1 MHQKDDTTRP
11 PDADDRLEAGAPR
24 RRYRLAT
31 PLSLAIALGC
41 MVAIAGF
48 WLVTLQRVAVERE
61 QAVASA
67 MQSNAN
73 LAIAFEQQ
81 VFRTL
86 KAAEQV
92 AAFVREQY
100 LQQGTDIDLRDWVA
114 RGVIREPMFTIISVV
129 NEQGDIVSSSQ
140 ETGAVNYSDRAFF
153 KALQA
158 SDRDDLFVSEPVL
171 GRVSGQWRIPMAL
184 RIVSESGRFGGV
196 VVMSVDPTNFTD
208 FYRQADLGAQ
218 GLLELS
224 GLDGVVRGRK
234 AGGQISF
241 GADARGLP
249 WFQQRAQDPEGELI
263 DDAGAVDGVPR
274 ILSYRSM
281 AGYPLMVTVGSA
293 SDEVLAPVMQR
304 RIEYLALAAG
314 ASVALLCFG
323 ALLIVVLARQRAVAD
338 ALASNEG
345 LFRATFHQAA
355 TGIAHI
361 TPEGRILR
369 ANDKFC
375 RMLGYSLEELR
386 QRDLF
391 ALSDEGEREA
401 LRRFLA
407 RRLVAHSPVFSPD
420 IEKAYRRKDGGL
432 LWVYEALG
440 VVKDS
445 AGQPDF
451 LVVVTQDISARKELE
466 MRLSHDALHD
476 ALTGLSN
483 RVMFHDRFER
493 VLESARRYG
502 RHAAV
507 LYVDLDG
514 FKSVND
520 QWGHAA
526 GDLLLQQVARRLEDC
541 VRAEDTV
548 ARLGG
553 DEFGI
558 VLATIERADHCE
570 VVAGKVLSAME
581 QPFVLEGAVA
591 HISASVG
598 AALYPRHGTD
608 ADALLAQADA
618 AMYAAKQAGKNR
630 FSIDTALS
638 PLADDGVAGPPG

>member
-1 MHQKDDTTRP
+1 MEHKDDTTRP
-11 PDADDRLEAGAPR
+11 PDADDRLEARAPR

-41 MVAIAGF
+41 IAAVAGL
-48 WLVTLQRVAVERE
+48 WLVTLQRVAFERE

-81 VFRTL
+81 VVRTL

-100 LQQGTDIDLRDWVA
+100 LQQGTDINLRDWVA

-153 KALQA
+153 QALQR
-158 SDRDDLFVSEPVL
+158 SERDELFVSEPVL

-184 RIVSESGRFGGV
+184 RIVREGGRFGGV

-218 GLLELS
+218 GLLELT

-234 AGGQISF
+234 SGGKVSF
-241 GADARGLP
+241 GADARSLP
-249 WFQQRAQDPEGELI
+249 WFQRQAAAPEDDLI
-263 DDAGAVDGVPR
+263 DAHGAVDGVPR

-281 AGYPLMVTVGSA
+281 AGHPLMVTVGSA
-293 SDEVLAPVMQR
+293 SSEVLEPVMQR
-304 RIEYLALAAG
+304 RAGYLALAAG

-338 ALASNEG
+338 ALASSEG

-375 RMLGYSLEELR
+375 RMLGYSLQELR

-401 LRRFLA
+401 VRRFLA
-407 RRLVAHSPVFSPD
+407 QRLVAHSPVLSPEM
-420 IEKAYRRKDGGL
+420 EKAYRRKDGGL

-440 VVKDS
+440 LVKD
-445 AGQPDF
+445 AQGRPDF
-451 LVVVTQDISARKELE
+451 LVVVTQDISAHKELE

-476 ALTGLSN
+476 ALTGLPN
-483 RVMFHDRFER
+483 RVMFNDRFAR

-502 RHAAV
+502 RRAAV

-526 GDLLLQQVARRLEDC
+526 GDQLLQQVARRLEDC

-558 VLATIERADHCE
+558 VLAAIDQVEDCE
-570 VVAGKVLSAME
+570 VVADKVLSAMA
-581 QPFVLEGAVA
+581 QPFVLDSAVA
-591 HISASVG
+591 QVSASVG
-598 AALYPRHGTD
+598 AGLYPRHGSD

-630 FSIDTALS
+630 FSTDTAPS
-638 PLADDGVAGPPG
+638 PLAE

>member
-11 PDADDRLEAGAPR
+11 PDADDRLGARAPR

-41 MVAIAGF
+41 IIAVAGI
-48 WLVTLQRVAVERE
+48 WLVTLQRAAFERE

-92 AAFVREQY
+92 AAFVRAQY
-100 LQQGTDIDLRDWVA
+100 LQQGTDIDLRDWVE

-129 NEQGDIVSSSQ
+129 NDQGDIVSSSQ

-153 KALQA
+153 KALRA

-184 RIVSESGRFGGV
+184 RIVTEGGRFGGV
-196 VVMSVDPTNFTD
+196 VVMSADPANFTD

-218 GLLELS
+218 GLLELA

-263 DDAGAVDGVPR
+263 DDTGAVDGVPR

-338 ALASNEG
+338 ALASSEG

-369 ANDKFC
+369 ANDKFWG
-375 RMLGYSLEELR
+375 LL
-386 QRDLF
+386 
-391 ALSDEGEREA
+391 
-401 LRRFLA
+401 
-407 RRLVAHSPVFSPD
+407 VFSA
-420 IEKAYRRKDGGL
+420 ISDG
-432 LWVYEALG
+432 
-440 VVKDS
+440 
-445 AGQPDF
+445 
-451 LVVVTQDISARKELE
+451 TQS
-466 MRLSHDALHD
+466 
-476 ALTGLSN
+476 
-483 RVMFHDRFER
+483 
-493 VLESARRYG
+493 
-502 RHAAV
+502 
-507 LYVDLDG
+507 
-514 FKSVND
+514 
-520 QWGHAA
+520 
-526 GDLLLQQVARRLEDC
+526 
-541 VRAEDTV
+541 
-548 ARLGG
+548 
-553 DEFGI
+553 
-558 VLATIERADHCE
+558 
-570 VVAGKVLSAME
+570 
-581 QPFVLEGAVA
+581 
-591 HISASVG
+591 
-598 AALYPRHGTD
+598 
-608 ADALLAQADA
+608 
-618 AMYAAKQAGKNR
+618 
-630 FSIDTALS
+630 
-638 PLADDGVAGPPG
+638 

>member
-1 MHQKDDTTRP
+1 MEHKDDTTRP
-11 PDADDRLEAGAPR
+11 PDADDRLEARAPR

-41 MVAIAGF
+41 IAAVAGL
-48 WLVTLQRVAVERE
+48 WLVTLQRVAFERE

-81 VFRTL
+81 VVRTL

-100 LQQGTDIDLRDWVA
+100 LQQGTDINLRDWVA

-140 ETGAVNYSDRAFF
+140 ETGTVNYSDRAFF
-153 KALQA
+153 QALRR
-158 SDRDDLFVSEPVL
+158 SERDELFVSEPVL

-184 RIVSESGRFGGV
+184 RIVREGGRFGGV

-218 GLLELS
+218 GLLELT

-234 AGGQISF
+234 SGGKVSF
-241 GADARGLP
+241 GADARSLP
-249 WFQQRAQDPEGELI
+249 WFQRQAAASEDDLI
-263 DDAGAVDGVPR
+263 DAHGAVDGVPR

-281 AGYPLMVTVGSA
+281 AGHPLMVTVGSA
-293 SDEVLAPVMQR
+293 SSEVLEPVMQR
-304 RIEYLALAAG
+304 RAGYLALAAG

-338 ALASNEG
+338 ALASSEG

-375 RMLGYSLEELR
+375 RMLGYSLQELR

-401 LRRFLA
+401 VRRFLA
-407 RRLVAHSPVFSPD
+407 QRLVAHSPVLSPEM
-420 IEKAYRRKDGGL
+420 EKAYRRKDGGL

-440 VVKDS
+440 LVKD
-445 AGQPDF
+445 AQGRPDF
-451 LVVVTQDISARKELE
+451 LVVVTQDISAHKELE

-476 ALTGLSN
+476 ALTGLPN
-483 RVMFHDRFER
+483 RVMFNDRFAR

-502 RHAAV
+502 RRAAV

-526 GDLLLQQVARRLEDC
+526 GDQLLQQVARRLEDC

-558 VLATIERADHCE
+558 VLAAIDQVEDCE
-570 VVAGKVLSAME
+570 VVADKVLSAMA
-581 QPFVLEGAVA
+581 QPFVLDSAVA
-591 HISASVG
+591 QVSASVG
-598 AALYPRHGTD
+598 AGLYPRHGSD

-630 FSIDTALS
+630 FSTDTAPG
-638 PLADDGVAGPPG
+638 PLAE

>member
-1 MHQKDDTTRP
+1 MEHKDDTTRP
-11 PDADDRLEAGAPR
+11 PDADDRLEARAPR

-41 MVAIAGF
+41 IAAVAGL
-48 WLVTLQRVAVERE
+48 WLVTLQRVAFERE

-81 VFRTL
+81 VVRTL

-100 LQQGTDIDLRDWVA
+100 LQQGTDINLRDWVA

-153 KALQA
+153 QALRR
-158 SDRDDLFVSEPVL
+158 SERDELFVSEPVL

-184 RIVSESGRFGGV
+184 RIVREGGRFGGV

-218 GLLELS
+218 GLLELT

-234 AGGQISF
+234 SGGKVSF
-241 GADARGLP
+241 GADARSLP
-249 WFQQRAQDPEGELI
+249 WFQRQAAAPEDDLI
-263 DDAGAVDGVPR
+263 DAHGAVDGVPR

-281 AGYPLMVTVGSA
+281 AGHPLMVTVGSA
-293 SDEVLAPVMQR
+293 SSEVLEPVMQR
-304 RIEYLALAAG
+304 RAGYLALAAG

-338 ALASNEG
+338 ALASSEG

-375 RMLGYSLEELR
+375 RMLGYSLQELR

-401 LRRFLA
+401 VRRFLA
-407 RRLVAHSPVFSPD
+407 QRLVAHSPVLSPEM
-420 IEKAYRRKDGGL
+420 EKAYRRKDGGL

-440 VVKDS
+440 LVKD
-445 AGQPDF
+445 AQGRPDF
-451 LVVVTQDISARKELE
+451 LVVVTQDISAHKELE

-476 ALTGLSN
+476 ALTGLPN
-483 RVMFHDRFER
+483 RVMFNDRFAR

-502 RHAAV
+502 RRAAV

-526 GDLLLQQVARRLEDC
+526 GDQLLQQVARRLEDC

-558 VLATIERADHCE
+558 VLAAIDQVEDCE
-570 VVAGKVLSAME
+570 VVADKVLSAMA
-581 QPFVLEGAVA
+581 QPFVLDSAVA
-591 HISASVG
+591 QVSASVG
-598 AALYPRHGTD
+598 AGLYPRHGSD

-630 FSIDTALS
+630 FSTDTAPS
-638 PLADDGVAGPPG
+638 PLAE

>member
-1 MHQKDDTTRP
+1 MEHKDDTTRP

-41 MVAIAGF
+41 IAAVAGL
-48 WLVTLQRVAVERE
+48 WLVTLQRVAFERE

-81 VFRTL
+81 VVRTL

-100 LQQGTDIDLRDWVA
+100 LQQGTDINLRDWVQ

-129 NEQGDIVSSSQ
+129 NERGDIVSSSQ

-153 KALQA
+153 QALQR
-158 SDRDDLFVSEPVL
+158 SERDELFVSEPVL

-184 RIVSESGRFGGV
+184 RIVKEGGRFGGV

-218 GLLELS
+218 GLLELT

-234 AGGQISF
+234 SGGKVSF
-241 GADARGLP
+241 GADARSLP
-249 WFQQRAQDPEGELI
+249 WFQRQAAAPEDDLI
-263 DDAGAVDGVPR
+263 DAHGAVDGVPR

-281 AGYPLMVTVGSA
+281 AGHPLMVTVGSA
-293 SDEVLAPVMQR
+293 SSEVLEPVMQR
-304 RIEYLALAAG
+304 RAGYLALAAG

-338 ALASNEG
+338 ALASSEG

-375 RMLGYSLEELR
+375 RMLGYSLHELR

-401 LRRFLA
+401 VRRFLA
-407 RRLVAHSPVFSPD
+407 QRLVAHSPVLSPEM
-420 IEKAYRRKDGGL
+420 EKAYRRKDGGL

-440 VVKDS
+440 LVKD
-445 AGQPDF
+445 AQGRPDF
-451 LVVVTQDISARKELE
+451 LVVVTQDISAHKELE

-476 ALTGLSN
+476 ALTGLPN
-483 RVMFHDRFER
+483 RVMFNDRFAR

-502 RHAAV
+502 RRAAV

-526 GDLLLQQVARRLEDC
+526 GDQLLQQVARRLEDC

-558 VLATIERADHCE
+558 VLAAIDQVEDCE
-570 VVAGKVLSAME
+570 VVADKVLSAMA
-581 QPFVLEGAVA
+581 QPFVLDSAVA
-591 HISASVG
+591 QVSASVG
-598 AALYPRHGTD
+598 AGLYPRHGSD

-630 FSIDTALS
+630 FSTDTAPS
-638 PLADDGVAGPPG
+638 PLAE

>member
-1 MHQKDDTTRP
+1 
-11 PDADDRLEAGAPR
+11 
-24 RRYRLAT
+24 
-31 PLSLAIALGC
+31 
-41 MVAIAGF
+41 
-48 WLVTLQRVAVERE
+48 
-61 QAVASA
+61 
-67 MQSNAN
+67 
-73 LAIAFEQQ
+73 
-81 VFRTL
+81 
-86 KAAEQV
+86 
-92 AAFVREQY
+92 
-100 LQQGTDIDLRDWVA
+100 
-114 RGVIREPMFTIISVV
+114 MFTIISVV

-218 GLLELS
+218 GLLELT

-234 AGGQISF
+234 AGGKISF
-241 GADARGLP
+241 GGDARGLP
-249 WFQQRAQDPEGELI
+249 WFQLRAQDPEGELI
-263 DDAGAVDGVPR
+263 DENGAVDGVPR

-281 AGYPLMVTVGSA
+281 AGYPLMVTVGST

-304 RIEYLALAAG
+304 RVDYLALAAG

-338 ALASNEG
+338 ALACSEG

-407 RRLVAHSPVFSPD
+407 RRLVAHSPVFSPEM
-420 IEKAYRRKDGGL
+420 EKAYRRKDGGL

-440 VVKDS
+440 LVKD
-445 AGQPDF
+445 AQGHPDF

-466 MRLSHDALHD
+466 MRLSHDVLHD

-483 RVMFHDRFER
+483 RVMFHDRLAR
-493 VLESARRYG
+493 VLETARRHG

>member
-1 MHQKDDTTRP
+1 MEHKDDTTRP

-41 MVAIAGF
+41 IAAVAGL
-48 WLVTLQRVAVERE
+48 WLVTLQRVAFERE

-81 VFRTL
+81 VVRTL

-100 LQQGTDIDLRDWVA
+100 LQQGTDINLRDWVA

-153 KALQA
+153 QALRR
-158 SDRDDLFVSEPVL
+158 SERDELFVSEPVL

-184 RIVSESGRFGGV
+184 RIVREGGRFGGV

-218 GLLELS
+218 GLLELT

-234 AGGQISF
+234 SGGKVSF
-241 GADARGLP
+241 GADARSLP
-249 WFQQRAQDPEGELI
+249 WFQRQAAAPEDDLI
-263 DDAGAVDGVPR
+263 DAHGAVDGVPR

-281 AGYPLMVTVGSA
+281 AGHPLMVTVGSA
-293 SDEVLAPVMQR
+293 SSEVLEPVMQR
-304 RIEYLALAAG
+304 RAGYLALAAG

-338 ALASNEG
+338 ALASSEG

-375 RMLGYSLEELR
+375 RMLGYSLQELR

-401 LRRFLA
+401 VRRFLA
-407 RRLVAHSPVFSPD
+407 QRLVAHSPVLSPEM
-420 IEKAYRRKDGGL
+420 EKAYRRKDGGL

-440 VVKDS
+440 LVKD
-445 AGQPDF
+445 AQGRPDF
-451 LVVVTQDISARKELE
+451 LVVVTQDISAHKELE

-476 ALTGLSN
+476 ALTGLPN
-483 RVMFHDRFER
+483 RVMFNDRFAR

-502 RHAAV
+502 RRAAV

-526 GDLLLQQVARRLEDC
+526 GDQLLQQVARRLEDC

-558 VLATIERADHCE
+558 VLAAIDQVEDCE
-570 VVAGKVLSAME
+570 VVADKVLSAMV
-581 QPFVLEGAVA
+581 QPFVLDSAVA
-591 HISASVG
+591 QVSASVG
-598 AALYPRHGTD
+598 AGLYPRHGSD

-630 FSIDTALS
+630 FSTDTAPS
-638 PLADDGVAGPPG
+638 PLAE

>member
-1 MHQKDDTTRP
+1 MRSYISKGMEQHLDPPPSAAQDPGRTDRP
-11 PDADDRLEAGAPR
+11 RQ
-24 RRYRLAT
+24 RYRLAT

-41 MVAIAGF
+41 IAAVVGF
-48 WLVTLQRVAVERE
+48 WLVTLQRAAFERE
-61 QAVASA
+61 QAVAAA

-100 LQQGTDIDLRDWVA
+100 LQQGADINLRDWVA

-129 NEQGDIVSSSQ
+129 DEKGNIVSSSQ

-184 RIVSESGRFGGV
+184 RIVREGGAFGGV
-196 VVMSVDPTNFTD
+196 VVMSVDPANFTE

-218 GLLELS
+218 GLLELT

-234 AGGQISF
+234 AGGKASF
-241 GADARGLP
+241 GADARNLP
-249 WFQQRAQDPEGELI
+249 WFQRRMAAPEGDLM
-263 DDAGAVDGVPR
+263 DAEGAVDGVPR
-274 ILSYRSM
+274 IHSYRTM
-281 AGYPLMVTVGSA
+281 AGYPLMVTVGVA
-293 SDEVLAPVMQR
+293 SSEVLAPVMQR
-304 RIEYLALAAG
+304 RVGYLALASA

-338 ALASNEG
+338 ALASSEG

-375 RMLGYSLEELR
+375 RMLGYSLDELR

-407 RRLVAHSPVFSPD
+407 QRLVAHSPVFSPE
-420 IEKAYRRKDGGL
+420 IEKAYRRKDGGQ

-440 VVKDS
+440 LVRD
-445 AGQPDF
+445 AQGRPDF

-476 ALTGLSN
+476 ALTGLPN

-493 VLESARRYG
+493 VLESARRHG

-526 GDLLLQQVARRLEDC
+526 GDLLLQQAARRLEGC

-558 VLATIERADHCE
+558 VLATIEQADHCE
-570 VVAGKVLSAME
+570 VVADKVLSAMK
-581 QPFVLEGAVA
+581 QPFVLDGAVA
-591 HISASVG
+591 RVSASVG
-598 AALYPRHGTD
+598 AALFPRHGSN
-608 ADALLAQADA
+608 ADVLLAQADS

-630 FSIDTALS
+630 FSIDTAPS
-638 PLADDGVAGPPG
+638 PLAD

>member
-1 MHQKDDTTRP
+1 MEHKDDTTRP

-41 MVAIAGF
+41 IAAVAGL
-48 WLVTLQRVAVERE
+48 WLVTLQRVAFERE

-100 LQQGTDIDLRDWVA
+100 LQQGTDIDLRDWVE

-153 KALQA
+153 QALQR
-158 SDRDDLFVSEPVL
+158 SERDELFVSEPVL

-184 RIVSESGRFGGV
+184 RIVREGGRFGGV

-208 FYRQADLGAQ
+208 FYRQADLGTQ
-218 GLLELS
+218 GLLELT

-234 AGGQISF
+234 SGGKVSF
-241 GADARGLP
+241 GADARSLP
-249 WFQQRAQDPEGELI
+249 WFQRQAAAPEDDLI
-263 DDAGAVDGVPR
+263 DAHGALDGVPR

-281 AGYPLMVTVGSA
+281 AGHPLMVTVGSA
-293 SDEVLAPVMQR
+293 SSEVLEPVMQR
-304 RIEYLALAAG
+304 RAGYLALAAG

-338 ALASNEG
+338 ALASSEG

-375 RMLGYSLEELR
+375 RMLGYSLQELR

-401 LRRFLA
+401 VRRFLA
-407 RRLVAHSPVFSPD
+407 QRLVAHSPVLSPEM
-420 IEKAYRRKDGGL
+420 EKAYRRKDGGL

-440 VVKDS
+440 LVKD
-445 AGQPDF
+445 AQGRPDF

-466 MRLSHDALHD
+466 MRLSHDVLHD

-483 RVMFHDRFER
+483 RCSKRPGATGGTLQCSMWTWTGSSPSTTSGAMQQATCFCSRWHGGWKTACAPKTPWRAWAATSSASCWPPSSGQTTAR
-493 VLESARRYG
+493 SWPARCCLRWSSLLCWRGLLRTSRPAWARRST
-502 RHAAV
+502 RAMAPMPMRCSPRPM
-507 LYVDLDG
+507 LRCMRP
-514 FKSVND
+514 SR
-520 QWGHAA
+520 Q
-526 GDLLLQQVARRLEDC
+526 ART
-541 VRAEDTV
+541 A
-548 ARLGG
+548 
-553 DEFGI
+553 
-558 VLATIERADHCE
+558 
-570 VVAGKVLSAME
+570 
-581 QPFVLEGAVA
+581 
-591 HISASVG
+591 SAST
-598 AALYPRHGTD
+598 PH
-608 ADALLAQADA
+608 
-618 AMYAAKQAGKNR
+618 
-630 FSIDTALS
+630 
-638 PLADDGVAGPPG
+638 

>member
-1 MHQKDDTTRP
+1 MEHKDDTTRP

-41 MVAIAGF
+41 IAAVAGL
-48 WLVTLQRVAVERE
+48 WLVTLQRVAFERE

-81 VFRTL
+81 VVRTL

-100 LQQGTDIDLRDWVA
+100 LQQGTDINLRDWVA

-153 KALQA
+153 QALRR
-158 SDRDDLFVSEPVL
+158 SERDELFVSEPVL

-184 RIVSESGRFGGV
+184 RIVREGGRFGGV

-218 GLLELS
+218 GLLELT

-234 AGGQISF
+234 SGGKVSF
-241 GADARGLP
+241 GADARSLP
-249 WFQQRAQDPEGELI
+249 WFQRQAAAPEDDLI
-263 DDAGAVDGVPR
+263 DAHGAVDGVPR

-281 AGYPLMVTVGSA
+281 AGHPLMVTVGSA
-293 SDEVLAPVMQR
+293 SSEVLEPVMQR
-304 RIEYLALAAG
+304 RAGYLALAAG

-338 ALASNEG
+338 ALASSEG

-375 RMLGYSLEELR
+375 RMLGYSLQELR

-401 LRRFLA
+401 VRRFLA
-407 RRLVAHSPVFSPD
+407 QRLVAHSPVLSPEM
-420 IEKAYRRKDGGL
+420 EKAYRRKDGGL

-440 VVKDS
+440 LVKD
-445 AGQPDF
+445 AQGRPDF
-451 LVVVTQDISARKELE
+451 LVVVTQDISAHKELE

-476 ALTGLSN
+476 ALTGLPN
-483 RVMFHDRFER
+483 RVMFNDRFAR

-502 RHAAV
+502 RRAAV

-526 GDLLLQQVARRLEDC
+526 GDQLLQQVARRLEDC

-558 VLATIERADHCE
+558 VLAAIDQVEDCE
-570 VVAGKVLSAME
+570 VVADKVLSAMA
-581 QPFVLEGAVA
+581 QPFVLDSAVA
-591 HISASVG
+591 QVSASVG
-598 AALYPRHGTD
+598 AGLYPRHGSD

-630 FSIDTALS
+630 FSTDTAPS
-638 PLADDGVAGPPG
+638 PLAE

>member
-1 MHQKDDTTRP
+1 MEHKDDTTRP
-11 PDADDRLEAGAPR
+11 PDADDRLEARAPR

-41 MVAIAGF
+41 IAAVAGL
-48 WLVTLQRVAVERE
+48 WLVTLQRVAFERE

-81 VFRTL
+81 VVRTL

-100 LQQGTDIDLRDWVA
+100 LQQGTDINLRDWVA

-140 ETGAVNYSDRAFF
+140 ETGTVNYSDRAFF
-153 KALQA
+153 QALRR
-158 SDRDDLFVSEPVL
+158 SERDELFVSEPVL

-184 RIVSESGRFGGV
+184 RIVREGGRFGGV

-218 GLLELS
+218 GLLELT

-234 AGGQISF
+234 SGGKVSF
-241 GADARGLP
+241 GADARSLP
-249 WFQQRAQDPEGELI
+249 WFQRQAAASEDDLI
-263 DDAGAVDGVPR
+263 DAHGAVDGVPR

-281 AGYPLMVTVGSA
+281 AGHPLMVTVGSA
-293 SDEVLAPVMQR
+293 SSEVLEPVMQR
-304 RIEYLALAAG
+304 RAGYLALAAG

-338 ALASNEG
+338 ALASSEG

-375 RMLGYSLEELR
+375 RMLGYSLQELR

-401 LRRFLA
+401 VRRFLA
-407 RRLVAHSPVFSPD
+407 QRLVAHSPVLSPEM
-420 IEKAYRRKDGGL
+420 EKAYRRKDGGL

-440 VVKDS
+440 LVKD
-445 AGQPDF
+445 AQGRPDF
-451 LVVVTQDISARKELE
+451 LVVVTQDISAHKELE

-476 ALTGLSN
+476 ALTGLPN
-483 RVMFHDRFER
+483 RVMFNDRFAR

-502 RHAAV
+502 RRAAV

-526 GDLLLQQVARRLEDC
+526 GDQLLQQVARRLEDC

-558 VLATIERADHCE
+558 VLAAIDQVEDCE
-570 VVAGKVLSAME
+570 VVADKVLSAMV
-581 QPFVLEGAVA
+581 QPFVLDSAVA
-591 HISASVG
+591 QVSASVG
-598 AALYPRHGTD
+598 AGLYPRHGSD

-630 FSIDTALS
+630 FSTDTAPS
-638 PLADDGVAGPPG
+638 PLAE

>member
-1 MHQKDDTTRP
+1 MEHKDDTTRP

-41 MVAIAGF
+41 IAAVAGL
-48 WLVTLQRVAVERE
+48 WLVTLQRVAFERE

-81 VFRTL
+81 VVRTL

-100 LQQGTDIDLRDWVA
+100 QQQGTDINLRDWVA

-153 KALQA
+153 QALRR
-158 SDRDDLFVSEPVL
+158 SERDELFVSEPVL
-171 GRVSGQWRIPMAL
+171 GRVSGQWRISMAL
-184 RIVSESGRFGGV
+184 RIVREGGRFGGV

-218 GLLELS
+218 GLLELT

-234 AGGQISF
+234 SGGKVSF
-241 GADARGLP
+241 GADARSLP
-249 WFQQRAQDPEGELI
+249 WFQRQAAASEDDLI
-263 DDAGAVDGVPR
+263 DAHGAVDGVPR

-281 AGYPLMVTVGSA
+281 AGHPLMVTVGSA
-293 SDEVLAPVMQR
+293 SSEVLEPVMQR
-304 RIEYLALAAG
+304 RAGYLALAAG

-338 ALASNEG
+338 ALASSEG

-375 RMLGYSLEELR
+375 RMLGYSLQELR

-401 LRRFLA
+401 VRRFLA
-407 RRLVAHSPVFSPD
+407 QRLVAHSPVLSPEM
-420 IEKAYRRKDGGL
+420 EKAYRRKDGGL

-440 VVKDS
+440 LVKD
-445 AGQPDF
+445 AQGRPDF
-451 LVVVTQDISARKELE
+451 LVVVTQDISAHKELE

-476 ALTGLSN
+476 ALTGLPN
-483 RVMFHDRFER
+483 RVMFNDRFAR

-502 RHAAV
+502 RRAAV

-526 GDLLLQQVARRLEDC
+526 GDQLLQQVARRLEDC

-558 VLATIERADHCE
+558 VLAAIDQVEDCE
-570 VVAGKVLSAME
+570 VVADKVLSAMV
-581 QPFVLEGAVA
+581 QPFVLDSAVA
-591 HISASVG
+591 QVSASVG
-598 AALYPRHGTD
+598 AGLYPRHGSD

-630 FSIDTALS
+630 FSTDTAPS
-638 PLADDGVAGPPG
+638 PLAE

>member
-1 MHQKDDTTRP
+1 MEHKDDTTRP
-11 PDADDRLEAGAPR
+11 PDADDRLEARAPR

-41 MVAIAGF
+41 IAAVAGL
-48 WLVTLQRVAVERE
+48 WLVTLQRVAFERE

-81 VFRTL
+81 VVRTL

-100 LQQGTDIDLRDWVA
+100 LQQGTDINLRDWVA

-153 KALQA
+153 QALQR
-158 SDRDDLFVSEPVL
+158 SERDELFVSEPVL

-184 RIVSESGRFGGV
+184 RIVREGGRFGGV

-218 GLLELS
+218 GLLELT

-234 AGGQISF
+234 SGGKVSF
-241 GADARGLP
+241 GADARSLP
-249 WFQQRAQDPEGELI
+249 WFQRQAAAPEDDLI
-263 DDAGAVDGVPR
+263 DAHGAVDGVPR

-281 AGYPLMVTVGSA
+281 AGHPLMVTVGSA
-293 SDEVLAPVMQR
+293 SSEVLEPVMQR
-304 RIEYLALAAG
+304 RAGYLALAAG

-338 ALASNEG
+338 ALASSEG

-375 RMLGYSLEELR
+375 RMLGYSLQELR

-401 LRRFLA
+401 VRRFLA
-407 RRLVAHSPVFSPD
+407 QRLVAHSPVLSPEM
-420 IEKAYRRKDGGL
+420 EKAYRRKDGGL

-440 VVKDS
+440 LVKD
-445 AGQPDF
+445 AQGRPDF
-451 LVVVTQDISARKELE
+451 LVVVTQDISAHKELE

-476 ALTGLSN
+476 ALTGLPN
-483 RVMFHDRFER
+483 RVMFNDRFAR

-502 RHAAV
+502 RRAAV

-526 GDLLLQQVARRLEDC
+526 GDQLLQQVARRLEDC

-558 VLATIERADHCE
+558 VLAAIDQVEDCE
-570 VVAGKVLSAME
+570 VVADKVLSAMV
-581 QPFVLEGAVA
+581 QPFVLDSAVA
-591 HISASVG
+591 QVSASVG
-598 AALYPRHGTD
+598 AGLYPRHGSD

-630 FSIDTALS
+630 FSTDTAPS
-638 PLADDGVAGPPG
+638 PLAE

>member
-1 MHQKDDTTRP
+1 MTLSARP
-11 PDADDRLEAGAPR
+11 GSSRTSPASGKTGFRLPG
-24 RRYRLAT
+24 
-31 PLSLAIALGC
+31 LSLLQMLVLLFCAAAIG
-41 MVAIAGF
+41 VI
-48 WLVTLQRVAVERE
+48 WLATLQRTTFERA
-61 QAVASA
+61 QAVAAA
-67 MQSNAN
+67 MRSNAN
-73 LAIAFEQQ
+73 LAIALEQQ
-81 VFRTL
+81 VARTL
-86 KAAEQV
+86 KEAEQIAV
-92 AAFVREQY
+92 FARQTY
-100 LQQGTDIDLRDWVA
+100 LRDGPRLDLA
-114 RGVIREPMFTIISVV
+114 RWAEQRTIRDKAFTILS
-129 NEQGDIVSSSQ
+129 IVD
-140 ETGAVNYSDRAFF
+140 ETGAVVTSTQGASRVNYA
-153 KALQA
+153 
-158 SDRDDLFVSEPVL
+158 DRDFFTRQRDNREDTLYLDRPVL
-171 GRVSGQWRIPMAL
+171 GRISGEWRIPMSL
-184 RIVSESGRFGGV
+184 RIQRPDGGFGGV
-196 VVMSVDPTNFTD
+196 VVLSVDPANFATLYGGIRPGPSD
-208 FYRQADLGAQ
+208 M
-218 GLLELS
+218 LEIA
-224 GLDGVVRGRK
+224 GLDGALRSRL
-234 AGGQISF
+234 I
-241 GADARGLP
+241 GARPTYGLDSGKHP
-249 WFQQRAQDPEGELI
+249 WNLRQATQPEGSFV
-263 DDAGAVDGVPR
+263 DDGHSIDGVTR
-274 ILSYRSM
+274 IISYRTMSS
-281 AGYPLMVTVGSA
+281 YPLMITVGTDYA
-293 SDEVLAPVMQR
+293 EVLAP
-304 RIEYLALAAG
+304 
-314 ASVALLCFG
+314 
-323 ALLIVVLARQRAVAD
+323 ARQRRETYLLLAGGATA
-338 ALASNEG
+338 ALAGLAVLFLFLSLRQRTATEVLEANEA

-407 RRLVAHSPVFSPD
+407 RRLVAHSPVFSPEM
-420 IEKAYRRKDGGL
+420 EKAYRRKDGGL

-445 AGQPDF
+445 EGQPDF

-476 ALTGLSN
+476 ALTGLPN

-558 VLATIERADHCE
+558 VLATIEQADHCE
-570 VVAGKVLSAME
+570 VVASKVLLAME

-598 AALYPRHGTD
+598 AALYPRHGAD
-608 ADALLAQADA
+608 ADALLAQADT

-630 FSIDTALS
+630 FNIDTVLS
-638 PLADDGVAGPPG
+638 PLADGGVAGPPG

>member
-1 MHQKDDTTRP
+1 MEHKDDTTRP

-41 MVAIAGF
+41 IAAVAGL
-48 WLVTLQRVAVERE
+48 WLVTLQRVAFERE

-81 VFRTL
+81 VVRTL

-100 LQQGTDIDLRDWVA
+100 LQQGTDINLRDWVA

-153 KALQA
+153 QALQR
-158 SDRDDLFVSEPVL
+158 SERDELFVSEPVL

-184 RIVSESGRFGGV
+184 RIVKEGGRFGGV

-218 GLLELS
+218 GLLELT

-234 AGGQISF
+234 SGGNVSF
-241 GADARGLP
+241 GADARSLP
-249 WFQQRAQDPEGELI
+249 WFQRQAAAPEDDLI
-263 DDAGAVDGVPR
+263 DAHGAVDGVPR

-281 AGYPLMVTVGSA
+281 AGHPLMVTVGSA
-293 SDEVLAPVMQR
+293 SSEVLEPVMQR
-304 RIEYLALAAG
+304 RAGYLALAAG

-338 ALASNEG
+338 ALASSEG

-375 RMLGYSLEELR
+375 RMLGYSLQELR

-401 LRRFLA
+401 VRRFLA
-407 RRLVAHSPVFSPD
+407 QRLVAHSPVLSPEM
-420 IEKAYRRKDGGL
+420 EKAYRRKDGGL

-440 VVKDS
+440 LVKD
-445 AGQPDF
+445 AQGRPDF
-451 LVVVTQDISARKELE
+451 LVVVTQDISAHKELE

-476 ALTGLSN
+476 ALTGLPN
-483 RVMFHDRFER
+483 RVMFNDRFAR

-502 RHAAV
+502 RRAAV

-526 GDLLLQQVARRLEDC
+526 GDQLLQQVARRLEDC

-558 VLATIERADHCE
+558 VLAAIDQVEDCE
-570 VVAGKVLSAME
+570 VVADKVLSAMA
-581 QPFVLEGAVA
+581 QPFVLDSAVA
-591 HISASVG
+591 QVSASVG
-598 AALYPRHGTD
+598 AGLYPRHGSD

-630 FSIDTALS
+630 FSTDTAPS
-638 PLADDGVAGPPG
+638 PLAE

>member
-1 MHQKDDTTRP
+1 MEHKDDTTRP
-11 PDADDRLEAGAPR
+11 PDADDRLEARAPR

-41 MVAIAGF
+41 IAAVAGL
-48 WLVTLQRVAVERE
+48 WLVTLQRVAFERE

-81 VFRTL
+81 VVRTL

-100 LQQGTDIDLRDWVA
+100 LQQGTDINLRDWVA

-153 KALQA
+153 QALRR
-158 SDRDDLFVSEPVL
+158 SERDDLFVSEPVL

-184 RIVSESGRFGGV
+184 RIVKEGGRFGGV

-218 GLLELS
+218 GLLELT

-234 AGGQISF
+234 SGGKVSF
-241 GADARGLP
+241 GADARSLP
-249 WFQQRAQDPEGELI
+249 WFQRQAAAPEDDLI
-263 DDAGAVDGVPR
+263 DAHGAVDGVPR

-281 AGYPLMVTVGSA
+281 AGHPLMVTVGSA
-293 SDEVLAPVMQR
+293 SSEVLEPVMQR
-304 RIEYLALAAG
+304 RAGYLALAAG

-338 ALASNEG
+338 ALASSEG

-375 RMLGYSLEELR
+375 RMLGYSLQELR

-401 LRRFLA
+401 VRRFLA
-407 RRLVAHSPVFSPD
+407 QRLVAHSPVLSPEM
-420 IEKAYRRKDGGL
+420 EKAYRRKDGGL

-440 VVKDS
+440 LVKD
-445 AGQPDF
+445 AQGRPDF
-451 LVVVTQDISARKELE
+451 LVVVTQDISAHKELE

-476 ALTGLSN
+476 ALTGLPN
-483 RVMFHDRFER
+483 RVMFNDRFAR

-502 RHAAV
+502 RRAAV

-526 GDLLLQQVARRLEDC
+526 GDQLLQQVARRLEDC

-558 VLATIERADHCE
+558 VLAAIDQVEDCE
-570 VVAGKVLSAME
+570 VVADKVLSAMA
-581 QPFVLEGAVA
+581 QPFVLDSAVA
-591 HISASVG
+591 QVSASVG
-598 AALYPRHGTD
+598 AGLYPRHGSD

-630 FSIDTALS
+630 FSTDTAPS
-638 PLADDGVAGPPG
+638 PLAE

>member
-1 MHQKDDTTRP
+1 MEHKDDTTRP

-41 MVAIAGF
+41 IAAVAGL
-48 WLVTLQRVAVERE
+48 WLVTLQRVAFERE

-81 VFRTL
+81 VVRTL

-100 LQQGTDIDLRDWVA
+100 LQQGTDINLRDWVA

-153 KALQA
+153 QALRR
-158 SDRDDLFVSEPVL
+158 SERDDLFVSEPVL

-184 RIVSESGRFGGV
+184 RIVREGGRFGGV

-218 GLLELS
+218 GLLELT

-234 AGGQISF
+234 SGGKVSF
-241 GADARGLP
+241 GADARSLP
-249 WFQQRAQDPEGELI
+249 WFQRQAAAPEDDLI
-263 DDAGAVDGVPR
+263 DAHGAVDGVPR

-281 AGYPLMVTVGSA
+281 AGHPLMVTVGSA
-293 SDEVLAPVMQR
+293 SGEVLEPVMQR
-304 RIEYLALAAG
+304 RAGYLALAAG

-338 ALASNEG
+338 ALASSEG

-375 RMLGYSLEELR
+375 RMLGYSLQELR

-401 LRRFLA
+401 VRRFLA
-407 RRLVAHSPVFSPD
+407 QRLVAHSPVLSPEM
-420 IEKAYRRKDGGL
+420 EKAYRRKDGGL

-440 VVKDS
+440 LVKD
-445 AGQPDF
+445 AQGRPDF
-451 LVVVTQDISARKELE
+451 LVVVTQDISAHKELE

-476 ALTGLSN
+476 ALTGLPN
-483 RVMFHDRFER
+483 RVMFNDRFAR

-502 RHAAV
+502 RRAAV

-526 GDLLLQQVARRLEDC
+526 GDQLLQQVARRLEDC

-558 VLATIERADHCE
+558 VLAAIDQVEDCE
-570 VVAGKVLSAME
+570 VVADKVLSAMA
-581 QPFVLEGAVA
+581 QPFVLDSAVA
-591 HISASVG
+591 QVSASVG
-598 AALYPRHGTD
+598 AGLYPRHGSD

-630 FSIDTALS
+630 FSTDTAPS
-638 PLADDGVAGPPG
+638 PLAE

>member
-1 MHQKDDTTRP
+1 MRQDDDTTRP
-11 PDADDRLEAGAPR
+11 SDADDRLEAGAPR

-48 WLVTLQRVAVERE
+48 WLVTLQRVAFERE

-81 VFRTL
+81 VVRTL

-100 LQQGTDIDLRDWVA
+100 LQQGSDINLRDWVEQ
-114 RGVIREPMFTIISVV
+114 GVIREPMFTIISVV

-140 ETGAVNYSDRAFF
+140 ATGVVNYSDRAFF
-153 KALQA
+153 KALRA

-184 RIVSESGRFGGV
+184 RIVSEGGRFGGV

-218 GLLELS
+218 GLLELT

-234 AGGQISF
+234 SGGKVSF
-241 GADARGLP
+241 GDDARSLP
-249 WFQQRAQDPEGELI
+249 WFQRQAATPEDDLI
-263 DDAGAVDGVPR
+263 ETHGAVDGVPR

-304 RIEYLALAAG
+304 RVDYLVLAAA

-323 ALLIVVLARQRAVAD
+323 ALLIGVLARQRAVAD
-338 ALASNEG
+338 ALASSEG

-361 TPEGRILR
+361 APDGRILR

-391 ALSDEGEREA
+391 ALSEESEREA
-401 LRRFLA
+401 VRRFLA
-407 RRLVAHSPVFSPD
+407 QRLVAHSPVLSPEM
-420 IEKAYRRKDGGL
+420 EKAYRRKDGSL

-445 AGQPDF
+445 EGQPDF

-476 ALTGLSN
+476 ALTSLPN

-598 AALYPRHGTD
+598 AALYPRHGAD

-630 FSIDTALS
+630 FSIDTAPS
-638 PLADDGVAGPPG
+638 PLAE

>member
-1 MHQKDDTTRP
+1 MEHKDDTTRP

-41 MVAIAGF
+41 IAAVAGL
-48 WLVTLQRVAVERE
+48 WLVTLQRVAFERE

-81 VFRTL
+81 VVRTL

-100 LQQGTDIDLRDWVA
+100 LQQGTDINLRDWVA

-153 KALQA
+153 QALRR
-158 SDRDDLFVSEPVL
+158 SERDELFVSEPVL

-184 RIVSESGRFGGV
+184 RIVREGGRFGGV

-218 GLLELS
+218 GLLELT

-234 AGGQISF
+234 SGGKVSF

-249 WFQQRAQDPEGELI
+249 WFQRQAAAPEDDLI
-263 DDAGAVDGVPR
+263 DAHGAVDGVPR

-281 AGYPLMVTVGSA
+281 AGHPLMVTVGSA
-293 SDEVLAPVMQR
+293 SSEVLEPVMQR
-304 RIEYLALAAG
+304 RAGYLALAAG

-338 ALASNEG
+338 ALASSEG

-375 RMLGYSLEELR
+375 RMLGYSLQELR

-401 LRRFLA
+401 VRRFLA
-407 RRLVAHSPVFSPD
+407 QRLVAHSPVLSPEM
-420 IEKAYRRKDGGL
+420 EKAYRRKDGGL

-440 VVKDS
+440 LVKD
-445 AGQPDF
+445 AQGRPDF
-451 LVVVTQDISARKELE
+451 LVVVTQDISAHKELE

-476 ALTGLSN
+476 ALTGLPN
-483 RVMFHDRFER
+483 RVMFNDRFAR

-502 RHAAV
+502 RRAAV

-526 GDLLLQQVARRLEDC
+526 GDQLLQQVARRLEDC

-558 VLATIERADHCE
+558 VLAAIDQVEDCE
-570 VVAGKVLSAME
+570 VVADKVLSAMA
-581 QPFVLEGAVA
+581 QPFVLDSAVA
-591 HISASVG
+591 QVSASVG
-598 AALYPRHGTD
+598 AGLYPRHGSD

-630 FSIDTALS
+630 FSTDTAPS
-638 PLADDGVAGPPG
+638 PLAE

>member
-1 MHQKDDTTRP
+1 MEHKDDTTRP

-41 MVAIAGF
+41 IAAVAGL
-48 WLVTLQRVAVERE
+48 WLVTLQRVAFERE

-81 VFRTL
+81 VVRTL

-100 LQQGTDIDLRDWVA
+100 LQQGTDINLRDWVA

-153 KALQA
+153 QALQR
-158 SDRDDLFVSEPVL
+158 SERDELFVSEPVL

-184 RIVSESGRFGGV
+184 RIVREGGRFGGV

-218 GLLELS
+218 GLLELT

-234 AGGQISF
+234 SGGKVSF
-241 GADARGLP
+241 GADARSLP
-249 WFQQRAQDPEGELI
+249 WFQRQAAAPEDDLI
-263 DDAGAVDGVPR
+263 DAHGALDGVPR
-274 ILSYRSM
+274 VLSYRSM
-281 AGYPLMVTVGSA
+281 AGHPLMVTVGSA
-293 SDEVLAPVMQR
+293 SSEVLEPVMQR
-304 RIEYLALAAG
+304 RAGYLALAAG

-338 ALASNEG
+338 ALASSEG

-375 RMLGYSLEELR
+375 RMLGYSLQELR

-401 LRRFLA
+401 VRRFLA
-407 RRLVAHSPVFSPD
+407 QRLVAHSPVLSPEM
-420 IEKAYRRKDGGL
+420 EKAYRRKDGGL

-440 VVKDS
+440 LVKD
-445 AGQPDF
+445 AQGRPDF
-451 LVVVTQDISARKELE
+451 LVVVTQDISAHKELE

-476 ALTGLSN
+476 ALTGLPN
-483 RVMFHDRFER
+483 RVMFNDRFAR

-502 RHAAV
+502 RRAAV

-526 GDLLLQQVARRLEDC
+526 GDQLLQQVARRLEDC

-558 VLATIERADHCE
+558 VLAAIDQVEDCE
-570 VVAGKVLSAME
+570 VVADKVLSAMA
-581 QPFVLEGAVA
+581 QPFVLDSAVA
-591 HISASVG
+591 QVSASVG
-598 AALYPRHGTD
+598 AGLYPRHGSD

-630 FSIDTALS
+630 FSTDTAPS
-638 PLADDGVAGPPG
+638 PLAE

>member
-41 MVAIAGF
+41 IAAVAGL
-48 WLVTLQRVAVERE
+48 WLVTLQRVAFERE

-81 VFRTL
+81 VVRTL

-100 LQQGTDIDLRDWVA
+100 LQQGTDINLRDWVA

-140 ETGAVNYSDRAFF
+140 ETGAVNYSDRSFF
-153 KALQA
+153 QALQR
-158 SDRDDLFVSEPVL
+158 SERDELFVSEPVL

-184 RIVSESGRFGGV
+184 RIVREGGRFGGV

-218 GLLELS
+218 GLLELT

-234 AGGQISF
+234 SGGKVSF
-241 GADARGLP
+241 GADARSLP
-249 WFQQRAQDPEGELI
+249 WFQRQAAAPEDDLI
-263 DDAGAVDGVPR
+263 DAHGAVDGVPR

-281 AGYPLMVTVGSA
+281 VGHPLMVTVGSA
-293 SDEVLAPVMQR
+293 FSEVLEPVMQR
-304 RIEYLALAAG
+304 RAGYLALAAG

-338 ALASNEG
+338 ALASSEG

-375 RMLGYSLEELR
+375 RMLGYSLQELR

-401 LRRFLA
+401 VRRFLA
-407 RRLVAHSPVFSPD
+407 QRLVAHSPVLSPEM
-420 IEKAYRRKDGGL
+420 EKAYRRKDGGL

-440 VVKDS
+440 LVKD
-445 AGQPDF
+445 AQGRPDF
-451 LVVVTQDISARKELE
+451 LVVVTQDISAHKELE
-466 MRLSHDALHD
+466 TRLSHDALHD
-476 ALTGLSN
+476 ALTGLPN
-483 RVMFHDRFER
+483 RVMFNDRFAR

-502 RHAAV
+502 RRAAV

-526 GDLLLQQVARRLEDC
+526 GDQLLQQVARRLEDC

-558 VLATIERADHCE
+558 VLAAIDQVEDCE
-570 VVAGKVLSAME
+570 VVADKVLSAMA
-581 QPFVLEGAVA
+581 QPFVLDSAVA
-591 HISASVG
+591 QVSASVG
-598 AALYPRHGTD
+598 AGLYPRHGSD
-608 ADALLAQADA
+608 AEALLAQADA

-630 FSIDTALS
+630 FSTDTTPS
-638 PLADDGVAGPPG
+638 PLAE

>member
-1 MHQKDDTTRP
+1 MEHKDDTTRP

-41 MVAIAGF
+41 IAAVAGL
-48 WLVTLQRVAVERE
+48 WLVTLQRVAFERE

-100 LQQGTDIDLRDWVA
+100 LQQGTDIDLRDWVE

-153 KALQA
+153 QALQR
-158 SDRDDLFVSEPVL
+158 SERDELFVSEPVL

-184 RIVSESGRFGGV
+184 RIVREGGRFGGV

-208 FYRQADLGAQ
+208 FYRQADLGTQ
-218 GLLELS
+218 GLLELT

-234 AGGQISF
+234 SGGKVSF
-241 GADARGLP
+241 GADARSLP
-249 WFQQRAQDPEGELI
+249 WFQRQAAAPEDDLI
-263 DDAGAVDGVPR
+263 DAHGALDGVPR

-281 AGYPLMVTVGSA
+281 AGHPLMVTVGSA
-293 SDEVLAPVMQR
+293 SSEVLEPVMQR
-304 RIEYLALAAG
+304 RAGYLALAAG

-338 ALASNEG
+338 ALASSEG

-361 TPEGRILR
+361 TPDGRILR

-375 RMLGYSLEELR
+375 RMLGYSLHELC

-401 LRRFLA
+401 VRRFLA
-407 RRLVAHSPVFSPD
+407 QRLVAHSPVLSPEM
-420 IEKAYRRKDGGL
+420 EKAYRRKDGGL

-440 VVKDS
+440 LVKD
-445 AGQPDF
+445 AQGRPDF
-451 LVVVTQDISARKELE
+451 LVVVTQDISAHKELE

-476 ALTGLSN
+476 ALTGLPN
-483 RVMFHDRFER
+483 RVMFNDRFAR

-502 RHAAV
+502 RRAAV

-526 GDLLLQQVARRLEDC
+526 GDQLLQQVARRLEDC

-558 VLATIERADHCE
+558 VLAAIDQVEDCE
-570 VVAGKVLSAME
+570 VVADKVLSAMA
-581 QPFVLEGAVA
+581 QPFVLDSAVA
-591 HISASVG
+591 QVSASVG
-598 AALYPRHGTD
+598 AGLYPRHGSD

-630 FSIDTALS
+630 FSTDTAPS
-638 PLADDGVAGPPG
+638 PLAE

>member
-1 MHQKDDTTRP
+1 MEHKDDTTRP
-11 PDADDRLEAGAPR
+11 PDADDRLEARAPR

-41 MVAIAGF
+41 IAAVAGL
-48 WLVTLQRVAVERE
+48 WLVTLQRVAFERE

-81 VFRTL
+81 VVRTL

-100 LQQGTDIDLRDWVA
+100 LQQGTDINLRDWVA

-153 KALQA
+153 QALQR
-158 SDRDDLFVSEPVL
+158 SERDELFVSEPVL

-184 RIVSESGRFGGV
+184 RIVREGGRFGGV

-218 GLLELS
+218 GLLELT

-234 AGGQISF
+234 SGGKVSF

-249 WFQQRAQDPEGELI
+249 WFQRQAAAPEDDLI
-263 DDAGAVDGVPR
+263 DAHGAVDGVPR

-281 AGYPLMVTVGSA
+281 AGHPLMVTVGSA
-293 SDEVLAPVMQR
+293 SSEVLEPVMQR
-304 RIEYLALAAG
+304 RAGYLALAAG

-338 ALASNEG
+338 ALASSEG

-375 RMLGYSLEELR
+375 RMLGYSLQELR

-401 LRRFLA
+401 VRRFLA
-407 RRLVAHSPVFSPD
+407 QRLVAHSPVLSPEM
-420 IEKAYRRKDGGL
+420 EKAYRRKDGGL

-440 VVKDS
+440 LVKD
-445 AGQPDF
+445 AQGRPDF
-451 LVVVTQDISARKELE
+451 LVVVTQDISAHKELE

-476 ALTGLSN
+476 ALTGLPN
-483 RVMFHDRFER
+483 RVMFNDRFAR

-502 RHAAV
+502 RRAAV

-526 GDLLLQQVARRLEDC
+526 GDQLLQQVARRLEDC

-558 VLATIERADHCE
+558 VLAAIDQVEDCE
-570 VVAGKVLSAME
+570 VVADKVLSAMA
-581 QPFVLEGAVA
+581 QPFVLDSAVA
-591 HISASVG
+591 QVSASVG
-598 AALYPRHGTD
+598 AGLYPRHGSD

-630 FSIDTALS
+630 FSTDTAPS
-638 PLADDGVAGPPG
+638 PLAE

>member
-11 PDADDRLEAGAPR
+11 PDADDRLGARAPR

-41 MVAIAGF
+41 IIAVAGI
-48 WLVTLQRVAVERE
+48 WLVTLQRAAFERE

-100 LQQGTDIDLRDWVA
+100 LQQGTDIDLHDWVE

-129 NEQGDIVSSSQ
+129 NDQGDIVSSSQ

-184 RIVSESGRFGGV
+184 RIVSEGGRFGGV
-196 VVMSVDPTNFTD
+196 VVMSVDPANFTD
-208 FYRQADLGAQ
+208 FYRQADLGAR
-218 GLLELS
+218 GLLELA

-249 WFQQRAQDPEGELI
+249 WFQQRGQDPEGELI
-263 DDAGAVDGVPR
+263 DDTGAVDGVPR

-304 RIEYLALAAG
+304 RVEYLALAAA

-323 ALLIVVLARQRAVAD
+323 ALLIGVLARQRAVAD
-338 ALASNEG
+338 ALASSEG

-361 TPEGRILR
+361 TPEGHILR

-445 AGQPDF
+445 KGQPDF
-451 LVVVTQDISARKELE
+451 LVVQ
-466 MRLSHDALHD
+466 
-476 ALTGLSN
+476 
-483 RVMFHDRFER
+483 
-493 VLESARRYG
+493 
-502 RHAAV
+502 
-507 LYVDLDG
+507 
-514 FKSVND
+514 
-520 QWGHAA
+520 
-526 GDLLLQQVARRLEDC
+526 
-541 VRAEDTV
+541 
-548 ARLGG
+548 
-553 DEFGI
+553 
-558 VLATIERADHCE
+558 ADHCE
-570 VVAGKVLSAME
+570 VVASKVL
-581 QPFVLEGAVA
+581 
-591 HISASVG
+591 
-598 AALYPRHGTD
+598 
-608 ADALLAQADA
+608 
-618 AMYAAKQAGKNR
+618 
-630 FSIDTALS
+630 